1 MTKPFGALSPGRL
14 ASVLAGMG
22 ADGAEVVVRDGQ
34 TVTPGEPGRL
44 REVAAELSRHGLT
57 LGVVTTDLV
66 RADATAD
73 AVLGGCADLG
83 VPLVRLGWWR
93 YDAAAGYQRILAGA
107 RRDLAGLAGLGRR
120 HGVRLA
126 LQLHHGTIHPS
137 AAHALRLTEELAV
150 YLDPGNQAMEGSE
163 HLPLSLDLLGDR
175 VACVGVKNAAWRG
188 PGLAWQPLADGG
200 VVDWPATL
208 RTLHERGYAGPL
220 SLHAHYPTTDPVAA
234 AGRDLAHLRATRKA
248 ERSVAI
254 VAGGNQG
261 AQAPGDEETKCSSI

>member
-1 MTKPFGALSPGRL
+1 MDDIRLLVMTKPFGALSPGEL
-14 ASVLAGMG
+14 AGVLATLG
-22 ADGAEVVVRDGQ
+22 ADGAELVVRVGQ
-34 TVTPGEPGRL
+34 TVIPAEPAGL
-44 REVAAELSRHGLT
+44 RAAAEELSRHGLE

-66 RADATAD
+66 EPDRKADAI
-73 AVLGGCADLG
+73 LGVCAELG

-93 YDAAAGYQRILAGA
+93 YDAATGYQRILDRA

-163 HLPLSLDLLGDR
+163 QLPMSLDLLGDR
-175 VACVGVKNAAWRG
+175 VACVGVKNAAWRDTG
-188 PGLAWQPLADGG
+188 PAWQPLADGG

-208 RTLHERGYAGPL
+208 RTLRARGYAGPL
-220 SLHAHYPTTDPVAA
+220 SLHAHYPSADPVRDLR
-234 AGRDLAHLRATRKA
+234 RDLAYLR
-248 ERSVAI
+248 
-254 VAGGNQG
+254 
-261 AQAPGDEETKCSSI
+261 QASSS

>member
-1 MTKPFGALSPGRL
+1 MEDIDVLVMTKPFGALSPGRL
-14 ASVLAGMG
+14 AGTLATLG
-22 ADGAEVVVRDGQ
+22 ADGAELVVREGQ

-44 REVAAELSRHGLT
+44 REVAAELTRHGLR

-66 RADATAD
+66 RPGESADTI
-73 AVLGGCADLG
+73 LGVCAELG

-93 YDAAAGYQRILAGA
+93 YDAAVGYQRILDTA
-107 RRDLAGLAGLGRR
+107 RRDIAALAGLGRR

-163 HLPLSLDLLGDR
+163 QMEMSLDLLGDR
-175 VACVGVKNAAWRG
+175 VACVGVKNAAWG
-188 PGLAWQPLADGG
+188 DTGLNWQPLADGG

-208 RTLHERGYAGPL
+208 GVLRARGYAGPL
-220 SLHAHYPTTDPVAA
+220 VLHAHYPSADPVADV
-234 AGRDLAHLRATRKA
+234 GRDLAYLREA
-248 ERSVAI
+248 
-254 VAGGNQG
+254 
-261 AQAPGDEETKCSSI
+261 SSS

>member
-1 MTKPFGALSPGRL
+1 MDDIQLLVMTRPFGALTPGRL
-14 ASVLAGMG
+14 ASALAGMG

-34 TVTPGEPGRL
+34 TVPPAEPGRL
-44 REVAAELSRHGLT
+44 REVATELTRHGLT

-73 AVLGGCADLG
+73 AVLGVCADLG

-93 YDAAAGYQRILAGA
+93 YDAAAGYQRILDVA

-137 AAHALRLTEELAV
+137 AAYALRLTGELAV

-163 HLPLSLDLLGDR
+163 HLPMSLDLLGDR

-188 PGLAWQPLADGG
+188 TGPAWQPLADEGG

-208 RTLHERGYAGPL
+208 RTLHGRGYAGPL
-220 SLHAHYPTTDPVAA
+220 SLHAHYPSTDPVADV
-234 AGRDLAHLRATRKA
+234 GRDLAHLRAVAGRPGGWSTTRKA
-248 ERSVAI
+248 
-254 VAGGNQG
+254 
-261 AQAPGDEETKCSSI
+261 